1 MVAELPFSGNL
12 KFQAVLVQENRV
24 ASCLLPYNQ
33 EGRDK
38 LHYAK
43 FTTRLAATH
52 RSIHKS
58 FRDCCCLDSACY

>member
-1 MVAELPFSGNL
+1 MGAELPFSGNL

-43 FTTRLAATH
+43 FTTDFAATH

-58 FRDCCCLDSACY
+58 FWDLLLLDIACY